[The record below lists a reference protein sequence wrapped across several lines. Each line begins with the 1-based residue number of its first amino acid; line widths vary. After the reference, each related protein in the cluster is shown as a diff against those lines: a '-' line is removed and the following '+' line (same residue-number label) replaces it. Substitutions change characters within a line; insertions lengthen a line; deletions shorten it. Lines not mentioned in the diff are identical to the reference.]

1 MNEERRKKV
10 GDLDG
15 DSYSSLRGAPDEIT
29 QARADRRAFSNPAE
43 RAMHL
48 RLFFAWL
55 PKLLHDE
62 PGIE

>member
-1 MNEERRKKV
+1 MNPDEERRLV
-10 GDLDG
+10 TLMETVT
-15 DSYSSLRGAPDEIT
+15 APSEVLQDEPP